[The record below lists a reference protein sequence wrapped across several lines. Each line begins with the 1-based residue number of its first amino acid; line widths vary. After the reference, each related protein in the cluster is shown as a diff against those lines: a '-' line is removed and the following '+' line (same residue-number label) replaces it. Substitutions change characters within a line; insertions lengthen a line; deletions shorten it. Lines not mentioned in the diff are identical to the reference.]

1 MEMPGA
7 QDPRQIREITNVLEE
22 HLVQARAQV
31 ELNPNDYVA
40 LAKWGEVLLE
50 LSMMKQGDEAT
61 AIITQCIEKLE
72 KSLAIYP
79 DNHNALVVLAS
90 ALNARAFMQ
99 HDAEVANVLF
109 ERSKKNF
116 QRALELDPGN
126 QRYRQ
131 LLDAMDS
138 APQLHSQVV
147 SQLQTQGGMGMSGMG
162 AAGGAGKGDDEA
174 FYDAVGWAILVVGSL
189 ALVAVLQAKGQ
200 AA

>member
-162 AAGGAGKGDDEA
+162 AAGGAGKVNHTPSYLRNGID
-174 FYDAVGWAILVVGSL
+174 
-189 ALVAVLQAKGQ
+189 
-200 AA
+200 